1 MADLQAIAD
10 AVIGGDRD
18 TVAELA
24 QGAVDEGVDP
34 EEIINEGLIAGMNVV
49 GVKFKNNEFYVP
61 EVLIA
66 ARAMHGGMDI
76 VKPLLADSD
85 VASRGKVVI
94 GTVKGRLQRQG
105 CHRHRQGRPARYR
118 KEPGRDDAGRRRLRR
133 GRSGG

>member
-24 QGAVDEGVDP
+24 QGAIDEGVNP
-34 EEIINEGLIAGMNVV
+34 EDIINEGLIAGMNVV
-49 GVKFKNNEFYVP
+49 GVKFKANELYVP

-76 VKPLLADSD
+76 QDLLPQKTQAQQRKAGVPYRQSER
-85 VASRGKVVI
+85 ASLIAHTQNHEKK
-94 GTVKGRLQRQG
+94 T
-105 CHRHRQGRPARYR
+105 
-118 KEPGRDDAGRRRLRR
+118 
-133 GRSGG
+133 